1 MRSTVPTDKGDQT
14 RRHIVT
20 VAAEAFADRGYAGT
34 SLNDV
39 IRATGL
45 TKGGFYFHFP
55 SKEALALEVMRVK
68 QEEWAGKVVT
78 AAAVHPRAVDQLVAL
93 ASALVDLHDTDRT
106 FGSVHALSRE
116 LCTDPQLEP
125 QTSQH
130 LHAWTMLVAD
140 LIRRAQIEGDAR
152 QDLDPEALADM
163 AVCAFI
169 GIEEI
174 SDMHVSTGPSMRARV
189 EQFTA
194 VLLVAIRP
202 S

>member
-1 MRSTVPTDKGDQT
+1 MRSTAPTDKGDQT

-20 VAAEAFADRGYAGT
+20 VAAEAFAERGYAGT

-55 SKEALALEVMRVK
+55 SKEALALEVMHVK
-68 QEEWAGKVVT
+68 QQEWAGKVVT
-78 AAAVHPRAVDQLVAL
+78 AAAVHPRAIDQLVAM
-93 ASALVDLHDTDRT
+93 ASALVDLHDTDPT

-116 LCTDPQLEP
+116 LCTDADLEP

-130 LHAWTMLVAD
+130 LTAWTMLVAD
-140 LIRRAQIEGDAR
+140 VIRRAQIEGDAKP
-152 QDLDPEALADM
+152 DVDPDALADM

-174 SDMHVSTGPSMRARV
+174 SDMHASTGLTMRARV
-189 EQFTA
+189 DQFTG
-194 VLLVAIRP
+194 VLLAAIRP